1 MGKLSFKKFLEDKK
15 IQEIDLIINKFSELS
30 ELSLKYNNLKKSQ
43 KIALFINN
51 LDNYLENLVKIFSED
66 EYKVFKLLSKRKSY
80 KKSLL
85 SETEINILEILKVY
99 NLAYIET
106 KKNEEYYYI
115 YPDIKKMLFK
125 TINKNNYK
133 YILLWKDKINF
144 VRGII
149 NVFGIV
155 SFDDLFLIYT
165 KNYSETKEQLLK
177 VLNKQ
182 ISIHKYYKIGEIKKK
197 IYIYNYNFSSLKLA
211 EEFINENDLDK
222 YGYLTYIEYGNRTF
236 KYNKEYKRLIK
247 LIKRNYVYKKT
258 DLMKF
263 INISLNKY
271 VDLYQIDVDMAQKFL
286 KKCLKDKFEFKNDE
300 LESKLMIQIE
310 KLAKEEPRWVRR

>member
-15 IQEIDLIINKFSELS
+15 IQEIDLIVNKFSELS

-43 KIALFINN
+43 KVALLFDNI
-51 LDNYLENLVKIFSED
+51 DNYLENLVKLFSED

-80 KKSLL
+80 KKNLL
-85 SETEINILEILKVY
+85 SEAEIHILEILKVY
-99 NLAYIET
+99 NLVYIET

-115 YPDIKKMLFK
+115 YSDIKKMLFK

-155 SFDDLFLIYT
+155 NFDDLFLIYT
-165 KNYSETKEQLLK
+165 KNYSETKEQLLR
-177 VLNKQ
+177 VLTKQ
-182 ISIHKYYKIGEIKKK
+182 TNIHKYYKIGEIKKK

-222 YGYLTYIEYGNRTF
+222 YGYLTYIEYGDRTF
-236 KYNKEYKRLIK
+236 KYNGEYKKLIK

-271 VDLYQIDVDMAQKFL
+271 VDLYQINVDMAQKFL
-286 KKCLKDKFEFKNDE
+286 EKCLKDKFEFKNAE